1 MGDLTSKISAFLEKH
16 KIYYFIKKEDDIV
29 FCYKGKYIEI
39 ITKPIKKL
47 EDINNGIKI
56 IENFGKFAI
65 INEYSEF
72 LNIMRDL
79 SLNRIEIRN
88 FLSIEKLNKL
98 KINRVNKE
106 KVFSYKNY
114 VKTIHINTER
124 IREWDKNY

>member
-16 KIYYFIKKEDDIV
+16 KIYHFLKKENNIV

-39 ITKPIKKL
+39 LTRTTREL

-65 INEYSEF
+65 ISEYWQF
-72 LNIMRDL
+72 LNIIRDL
-79 SLNRIEIRN
+79 SLNRIDICN

-98 KINRVNKE
+98 KSEVENGK
-106 KVFSYKNY
+106 
-114 VKTIHINTER
+114 
-124 IREWDKNY
+124 

>member
-16 KIYYFIKKEDDIV
+16 KIYYFIKKEEDIV

-98 KINRVNKE
+98 KKE
-106 KVFSYKNY
+106 VENGK
-114 VKTIHINTER
+114 
-124 IREWDKNY
+124 